1 MHIASKH
8 WNMAYCLKY
17 GYNKYLSY
25 LSPKVLEVIHMNN
38 GINAS
43 KDKTLHF
50 YHNIGNDQCGPMSFT
65 FSALAIL
72 PYSPTN
78 MYTNRSNM
86 LLPMTRT
93 WISKVPFIDQIV
105 YLQGSIKLL

>member
-1 MHIASKH
+1 
-8 WNMAYCLKY
+8 
-17 GYNKYLSY
+17 
-25 LSPKVLEVIHMNN
+25 
-38 GINAS
+38 
-43 KDKTLHF
+43 
-50 YHNIGNDQCGPMSFT
+50 
-65 FSALAIL
+65 
-72 PYSPTN
+72 